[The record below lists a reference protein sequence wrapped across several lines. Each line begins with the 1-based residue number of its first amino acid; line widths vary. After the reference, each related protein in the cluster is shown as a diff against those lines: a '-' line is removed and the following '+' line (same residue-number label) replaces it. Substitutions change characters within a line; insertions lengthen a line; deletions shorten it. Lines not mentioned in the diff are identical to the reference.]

1 MDVQRL
7 RRRFLSRL
15 AAPSGFDR
23 LFDFLPDVYYF
34 VKDTHH
40 RFVIVNR
47 GLAELM
53 GARRVEDVVGHTD
66 KDFFPAELA
75 DSYVRDDDLVMSTG
89 QPLVDRTELMRQPD
103 GSIHWYTTT
112 KIPVRDRAG
121 AILGV
126 AGFTRD
132 LKKMNI
138 TNERFLSMAPII
150 ETIMNDFAQPLSVVD
165 LAARAKLS
173 VSQFERQFKRRFAT
187 TPLKYIMKVRID
199 AACQMLASTESTIAE
214 VARGTGFYDQSH
226 FTHQFVRSKG
236 MTPRTWRER
245 FRAGGSA

>member
-1 MDVQRL
+1 MDVSRL
-7 RRRFLSRL
+7 RRRFLARI
-15 AAPSGFDR
+15 ATTPAFDR

-40 RFVIVNR
+40 RFMIVNQ
-47 GLAELM
+47 GLADLM
-53 GARRVEDVVGHTD
+53 GARRAEDVLGRTD

-75 DSYVRDDDLVMSTG
+75 DSYVRDDELVMSSG
-89 QPLVDRTELMRQPD
+89 EPLVDRTEPMRQRD
-103 GSIHWYTTT
+103 GTIHWYTTT
-112 KIPVRDRAG
+112 KIPIHDRAG

-132 LKKMNI
+132 LRKMNL
-138 TNERFLSMAPII
+138 TNERFLTMAPII

-165 LAARAKLS
+165 LAARANLS

-199 AACQMLASTESTIAE
+199 AACQLLAKSDSTIAQ
-214 VARGTGFYDQSH
+214 VARSTGFYDQSH

-245 FRAGGSA
+245 FRSGGLA